1 MKHTFTHL
9 GRTLTLATLLAL
21 PSLGLAQQVTSS
33 SLTRGLEYLNAR
45 RVKLGL
51 SEADLRNPAVASEYT
66 DADNGVTHLYLR
78 QRVQGVEVYGAVIE
92 VHFDRNG
99 KVVQS
104 HNTFVPNAA
113 AVANAA
119 TPGLSPVQ
127 AVAAAARALNMP
139 APQGLRVEKDG
150 SITEGLTF
158 SDGGISLEK
167 IPVQLMYSLRPDGR
181 LALVWNVTLYPLD
194 AQHYW
199 DARIDAT
206 TGQLLD
212 RTDFVVSEEA
222 SFAAMVQRRQR
233 QALPSSAQRPATV
246 AAATPATAGRT
257 NVPNSYNVWPLTVE
271 SPIHGTRQLVVDPAN
286 AAASPFGWHDTNG
299 VAGAEYTITRGNNAH
314 AYEDRRSRNSGSTSN
329 TYTPGFNPDGTAQLT
344 FDFPYT
350 ATNSANSNEAVAV
363 TNLFYWNNVM
373 HDVTA
378 RHGFTEAARNF
389 QMTNYSG
396 SGLGNDFVQAEAQD
410 GGGLNNANFASPR
423 EGNQPRMQMYLWETN
438 EQSLTFAVP
447 GGTTIGPFTFAPAG
461 FGRRL
466 AMVSPLSA
474 PLVYAG
480 PGCTTPLPNAAAVSG
495 KIALMK
501 RGGCNFTAKVKAA
514 EAAGARMVIVM
525 DSIQN
530 TTQLVTMS
538 GAAPDSNGIHIPAI
552 FITRANGE
560 QLLAYLNSGAV
571 SATASMI
578 DRDGDLD
585 NGIIAHEYGH
595 GITNRL
601 TGTGSGCLSNAEQMG
616 EGWSDFFALWM
627 TTKPTDVGTTA
638 RGIGTYAGSEP
649 ATGAGIRTKPYSTD
663 MTVNNLTYA
672 NLGVSPYTE
681 SHNNGE
687 IWCATLWDLNW
698 ALIQRYGYNTDLYGS
713 TGGNNIALKLV
724 IDGCKYQGC
733 SPGFIAGRNGIL
745 KADSIN
751 NNAANAALIWQVFAR
766 RGMGAS
772 ASQGS
777 SAVLTDQTVAYD
789 LPTTVLASKPKQA
802 TETLAVYPNPAQDR
816 VTVRQYAASQRPVQ
830 LELVNNLGQVVQR
843 QTVPAT
849 QLQTEGVELSTAA
862 LPAGI
867 YVVRLTGSAGTT
879 SQKLVVRH

>member
-1 MKHTFTHL
+1 MKHTFTHY
-9 GRTLTLATLLAL
+9 GRVLTLASLLAL
-21 PSLGLAQQVTSS
+21 PGLSQAQQPAPS

-92 VHFDRNG
+92 VHFDRGG

-104 HNTFVPNAA
+104 HNSFVPNAA

-139 APQGLRVEKDG
+139 APQGLRLEKEG
-150 SITEGLTF
+150 SAAEGMTF
-158 SDGGISLEK
+158 STGGISLEK

-199 DARIDAT
+199 DARIDAS
-206 TGQLLD
+206 TGALLD

-222 SFAAMVQRRQR
+222 SFAALVRRRQG
-233 QALPSSAQRPATV
+233 QALPSAAQRPA
-246 AAATPATAGRT
+246 AAASTPATAGRT

-271 SPIHGTRQLVVDPAN
+271 SPNHGARQLVTDPAN
-286 AAASPFGWHDTNG
+286 ATASPYGWHDTNG
-299 VAGAEYTITRGNNAH
+299 VTGAEYTITRGNNTH
-314 AYEDRRSRNSGSTSN
+314 AYEDRRKLNTVTSN
-329 TYTPGFNPDGTAQLT
+329 TYTAGFTPDGTAQLS

-350 ATNSANSNEAVAV
+350 PTSSANSNEAAAV
-363 TNLFYWNNVM
+363 TNLFYWNNIM
-373 HDVTA
+373 HDVTE

-389 QMTNYSG
+389 QLRNYSG
-396 SGLGNDFVQAEAQD
+396 VGLGNDFVQAEAQD
-410 GGGLNNANFASPR
+410 GGGLNNANFSAPR
-423 EGNQPRMQMYLWETN
+423 EGNQPRMQMYLWETAQ
-438 EQSLTFAVP
+438 QSLTFALP
-447 GGTTIGPFTFAPAG
+447 GGVTLGPFTFAQAA

-466 AMVSPLSA
+466 AMVSPLNG
-474 PLVYAG
+474 PVVYAG
-480 PGCTTPLPNAAAVSG
+480 PGCTTPLPNAAALSG

-514 EAAGARMVIVM
+514 EAAGARLVIVM
-525 DSIQN
+525 DSIPN
-530 TTQLVTMS
+530 TTQLVSMS
-538 GAAPDSNGIHIPAI
+538 GAAPDSNGIRIPAV
-552 FITRANGE
+552 FITRADGQ
-560 QLLAYLNSGAV
+560 QLLQSLAAGTV
-571 SATASMI
+571 SASASVL

-601 TGTGSGCLSNAEQMG
+601 TGTGAGCLTNLEQMG

-627 TTKPTDVGTTA
+627 TTKPTDVGTTP
-638 RGIGTYAGSEP
+638 RGIGTYASSEP
-649 ATGAGIRTKPYSTD
+649 VTGGGIRTKPYSTD
-663 MTVNNLTYA
+663 MTVNTLTYA
-672 NLGVSPYTE
+672 NLGVSPYTAV
-681 SHNNGE
+681 HANGE
-687 IWCATLWDLNW
+687 IWCSALWDLNW
-698 ALIQRYGYNTDLYGS
+698 ALINRYGYNADLYGS

-733 SPGFIAGRNGIL
+733 NPGFLSGRNGIL

-751 NNAANAALIWQVFAR
+751 NGAANAALIWQVFAR

-772 ASQGS
+772 AVQGS
-777 SAVLTDQTVAYD
+777 TNNISDQTAAYD
-789 LPTTVLASKPKQA
+789 LPAGVLASKAAKA
-802 TETLAVYPNPAQDR
+802 AETLAVYPNPAQDR

-843 QTVPAT
+843 QTAPAA
-849 QLQTEGVELSTAA
+849 QLQGAGVELSTAA